1 VQKRIRF
8 ARGAQQV
15 ITPSHFLRRIVL
27 GWGVPA
33 ERVTTIYNGVP
44 LADYA
49 GVEPRQ
55 RTEQT
60 LQAVYAGRL
69 ASWKGVDTLLR
80 ALAGLPNVRATI
92 AGDGPEEAAL
102 RRLAEELRLG
112 PAVEFAGRQTRT
124 PLRRLMQQSDVLVL
138 DSEYEGLS
146 HMLLEAGATGL
157 PCIASD
163 RGGNPEV
170 IQNGSNG
177 LLVPYGDVA
186 ALRAALALLQADE
199 PLRYRLA
206 CQAIAGSAR
215 FDFEKTVAGTME
227 LLLRA

>member
-1 VQKRIRF
+1 M
-8 ARGAQQV
+8 
-15 ITPSHFLRRIVL
+15 
-27 GWGVPA
+27 
-33 ERVTTIYNGVP
+33 TTIHNGIQ

-49 GVEPRQ
+49 GLEPRR
-55 RTEQT
+55 RTEPT
-60 LQAVYAGRL
+60 LRAVYAGRL

-80 ALAGLPNVRATI
+80 ALAGLPNVRTTI

-102 RRLAEELRLG
+102 KRLADELRLG
-112 PAVEFAGRQTRT
+112 PAAEFAGRQARV
-124 PLRRLMQQSDVLVL
+124 PLRQLMQQSDVLVL

-146 HMLLEAGATGL
+146 HTLLEAGAMGL

-170 IQNGSNG
+170 IQNDSNG

-199 PLRYRLA
+199 TLRYRLA
-206 CQAIAGSAR
+206 CQSKRLGAR
-215 FDFEKTVAGTME
+215 FDFDKTVAGTME